1 MIPSNDD
8 IALRRWYNCTT
19 VIIQKICCL
28 FTVVVNRSIFSIFP
42 EFLPGS
48 FEIYSENIYWLHAFT
63 VLYNVHMYMESTIRW
78 SDFWEKNWHLPMVS
92 SKFLIECTVHIYLYI
107 WAGRSWR
114 VSWAWVRRGCR
125 SGSRTGGPSGGRGN
139 HPGKREYTSDHHVST
154 KACLIFPDF
163 TISVSGSSCIVFSC
177 SASCTLPCVF
187 FPFIIIPRSG
197 WVAKNK

>member
-92 SKFLIECTVHIYLYI
+92 SKFLIECTYIFIYL
-107 WAGRSWR
+107 GREELACKLSLSEARVQVWFQNRRAKWR
-114 VSWAWVRRGCR
+114 
-125 SGSRTGGPSGGRGN
+125 
-139 HPGKREYTSDHHVST
+139 KREPPRKTGIY
-154 KACLIFPDF
+154 F
-163 TISVSGSSCIVFSC
+163 GSSCKYKSVSNIPGFYHFCVRQFMYSYLLFSLLH
-177 SASCTLPCVF
+177 ASLRFLSIYYHPQV
-187 FPFIIIPRSG
+187 RMG
-197 WVAKNK
+197 GQK